1 MYNFY
6 MNLIIIHVLVG
17 ISYTVYERLYHKLLL
32 HGTVRY
38 VKLIFECSPIWL
50 ILGQIGYWD
59 DILYLKDNVFFCIF
73 DLSIIT
79 VITVLPEKGQNT
91 GNTTFVH
98 KKMTM

>member
-1 MYNFY
+1 MKCQ
-6 MNLIIIHVLVG
+6 
-17 ISYTVYERLYHKLLL
+17 T
-32 HGTVRY
+32 RY
-38 VKLIFECSPIWL
+38 VKLIFECCPIWL

-59 DILYLKDNVFFCIF
+59 DTRQCFFCFF

-98 KKMTM
+98 KKMTMKRALADLETKSNRIFFMQLT